1 MNMGHGMS
9 PQGASGKG
17 QKFFSEDTSG
27 DKALQDQRRSSTQ
40 SFDTR
45 IQDDI
50 LQSLSQQQPQQS
62 QQQQL
67 SSSTPCSSSQQLG
80 YDHVFSKSQK
90 EFGESENSF
99 LKNNLYEEEIF
110 AFESGSVQGSSQYT
124 HAGVSS
130 SSRYGGGLAPH
141 VPSGKDLATSPPSSS
156 QDRESRTVLIQGIDP
171 NTPDNIL
178 KEQFE
183 CFGDIQSISLET
195 KMQGYMMITYH
206 DIRAARLAMH
216 SSGTVWRGRQLSCT
230 MLGQDV
236 TVQSSSPTM
245 LYLISLDGGKS
256 LDDVY
261 YLLSSYGELKDLKQH
276 PYQQHCCMAE
286 FYDSRH
292 AAAALSSLKSSP
304 DVTGRLVVLDGS
316 NKDLFGNVEDFNQQQ
331 QYVNRYQQT
340 YSTSVSDMTKNLSEI
355 SLDSNRS
362 PHQSSQGL
370 YQMMP
375 RGLVQSND
383 MLNRRTSTY
392 PSAEK
397 MWQANAMVDRHGAS
411 PPSTNAQWLASN
423 EVLAALQA
431 QQMAS
436 MQSHHLHHQNQ
447 SSMQSVLQGAF
458 LSNPD
463 IGRSQY
469 VGGSQSM
476 QQPTRRN
483 VSDPS
488 LGGRLARRNVNP
500 LAEAE
505 RKAQQDRLYGLD
517 LHKILAGEDRRTTL
531 MIKNIPNKYTQK
543 MLLTLL
549 EERFAGT
556 HPFPFD
562 FFYLPIDFKNKCN
575 VGYAFI
581 NMTTHLAIP
590 ALVEDFHGRR
600 WPKFNS
606 EKVCQ
611 IAYGRIQGKLA
622 LIQHFQN
629 SSLLHEDKR
638 CRPVLFNID
647 GEVEQ
652 FPIGPEALASFSMK
666 HQKESGIGRG
676 EAAR

>member
-1 MNMGHGMS
+1 MVNMGGDISH
-9 PQGASGKG
+9 QGASGKG
-17 QKFFSEDTSG
+17 QRYFAQDTSG

-50 LQSLSQQQPQQS
+50 LQSLSQHQQH
-62 QQQQL
+62 QQL

-80 YDHVFSKSQK
+80 YDHVFSKSQNN
-90 EFGESENSF
+90 FGESENSF
-99 LKNNLYEEEIF
+99 LRNNLNEEDIF
-110 AFESGSVQGSSQYT
+110 AFESGCVQRSSQYG
-124 HAGVSS
+124 GVSS
-130 SSRYGGGLAPH
+130 SSGYGGGLAAAS
-141 VPSGKDLATSPPSSS
+141 VPGGKDLAASPPSSS

-171 NTPDNIL
+171 NTPDTIL

-216 SSGTVWRGRQLSCT
+216 SSGTVWRGRQLSCS
-230 MLGQDV
+230 MLGEDV
-236 TVQSSSPTM
+236 TTVQSSSPTM

-256 LDDVY
+256 LEDVY
-261 YLLSSYGELKDLKQH
+261 YLLSPYGELKDLREH
-276 PYQQHCCMAE
+276 PHQQHCCMAE

-316 NKDLFGNVEDFNQQQ
+316 NKDLFGNVDDCNQQQQQ

-392 PSAEK
+392 PSAERL
-397 MWQANAMVDRHGAS
+397 WPANAAISDRLGVS
-411 PPSTNAQWLASN
+411 PPNTNAQWLASN

-436 MQSHHLHHQNQ
+436 MQSHLHHQSQ
-447 SSMQSVLQGAF
+447 SSMQSVLQSAF

-463 IGRSQY
+463 AGRMQY
-469 VGGSQSM
+469 AGASQSV
-476 QQPTRRN
+476 QQAARRN
-483 VSDPS
+483 MSDPS
-488 LGGRLARRNVNP
+488 IGGRLARRNVNP

-517 LHKILAGEDRRTTL
+517 LHKILAGEDKRTTL

-629 SSLLHEDKR
+629 SSLLHEDER
-638 CRPVLFNID
+638 CRPVLFNVD
-647 GEVEQ
+647 GEVEL

-666 HQKESGIGRG
+666 HQKEAGH
-676 EAAR
+676 